1 MRRSPKENYDVRP
14 FTEYAIHR
22 HSQGVSWA
30 FMAQHGGWGRK
41 NGMADGNA
49 FKKRVG
55 LALDKRRKPIQTV
68 SYDTG
73 VRLCKALNCDP
84 VEVGL

>member
-14 FTEYAIHR
+14 FTEYAIRR
-22 HSQGVSWA
+22 HNQGVSWS
-30 FMAQHGGWGRK
+30 FMAWQGNWERK
-41 NGMADGNA
+41 NGTADGNA

-55 LALDKRRKPIQTV
+55 LTPDKRGKIIQTV
-68 SYDTG
+68 SYEIG
-73 VRLCKALNCDP
+73 VRLCKAVNCDP